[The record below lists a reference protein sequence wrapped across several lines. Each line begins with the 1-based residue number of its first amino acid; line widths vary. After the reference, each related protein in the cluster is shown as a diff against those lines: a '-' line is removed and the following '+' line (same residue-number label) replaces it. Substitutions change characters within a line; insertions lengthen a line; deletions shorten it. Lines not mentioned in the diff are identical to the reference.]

1 MIARDTGGGSSFH
14 GAGLYYLHDRN
25 AGTDERVAF
34 THTENLLTDDPEKAL
49 KVMAW
54 TAQHQADLK
63 RAAGVKAT
71 GRKLESPVHTFA
83 FSWAKGEEPDAAH
96 MVETAKSA
104 MESLGLA
111 DHETLYV
118 GHDDTGHRHIHVIVN
133 RVNPHHGKAATLS
146 KSHLALSKW
155 AEAYEREHGIHCH
168 RRIENNAR
176 RCGGERIID
185 RESRRRNA
193 TQFADWRDQ
202 RRMAARV
209 AETRAHEQRRFQD
222 WADRRRDDLQRDRHG
237 RQQQLERQHY
247 TARLLTEDRLARTY
261 DTSAERE
268 KLKAVEASLATGG
281 VKGLWHRLTGRRTR
295 EIARKEALEKNIASA
310 VSRHQEAL
318 QGLTRKLRS
327 EKDRFFSQERER
339 AQVLELRIGN
349 AMAQREREGWT
360 SMKAARPHTALL
372 AREQD
377 NTAEGSARGRGRPRY
392 GSDLE
397 R

>member
-1 MIARDTGGGSSFH
+1 MIARDTGGGGSFH
-14 GAGLYYLHDRN
+14 GAGLYCLHDRN

-71 GRKLESPVHTFA
+71 GRKLASPVHTFV
-83 FSWAKGEEPDAAH
+83 FSWAQGEEPDAAH

-104 MESLGLA
+104 MEALGLA
-111 DHETLYV
+111 EHEALYI
-118 GHDDTGHRHIHVIVN
+118 GHDDTSHHHVHVIVN

-155 AEAYEREHGIHCH
+155 AEDYEREHGIHCH

-176 RCGGERIID
+176 RQGGQRIID

-193 TQFADWRDQ
+193 EQFADWRGD
-202 RRMAARV
+202 RRRAAT
-209 AETRAHEQRRFQD
+209 AAHEQRRFRD
-222 WADRRRDDLQRDRHG
+222 WADRRRGDLQSDQKDRL
-237 RQQQLERQHY
+237 RQLERLQD

-261 DTSAERE
+261 DTSADRE
-268 KLKAVEASLATGG
+268 KLKAVESSLAVGG
-281 VKGLWHRLTGRRTR
+281 VKGLWHRLTGRRSR
-295 EIARKEALEKNIASA
+295 DVERKEALEKNIANA
-310 VSRHQEAL
+310 QQRHQEGL
-318 QGLTRKLRS
+318 QGLSRKLQA
-327 EKDRFFSQERER
+327 EKDQLFARERER
-339 AQVLELRIGN
+339 AQALEIRIGN
-349 AMAQREREGWT
+349 AMAQREREGWR
-360 SMKAARPHTALL
+360 SMKAELPRDVQP

-377 NTAEGSARGRGRPRY
+377 NVAEFMRLQAQWQEKPRDRGPERGR
-392 GSDLE
+392 
-397 R
+397 